1 MDTAKSLV
9 NRSYIE
15 LSAVSTLLFQFYSTK
30 LNLDF
35 HEGGCFGLY
44 FVTWLFICAAFKSCN
59 ENIVFVKKNFIEFFF
74 SHTFIIY
81 LKYENGNSD
90 FFFYSIEHQV

>member
-59 ENIVFVKKNFIEFFF
+59 ENIVFVKKISSNFFF
-74 SHTFIIY
+74 HTFIGQIY
-81 LKYENGNSD
+81 LEYENGNSD
-90 FFFYSIEHQV
+90 FFLQY